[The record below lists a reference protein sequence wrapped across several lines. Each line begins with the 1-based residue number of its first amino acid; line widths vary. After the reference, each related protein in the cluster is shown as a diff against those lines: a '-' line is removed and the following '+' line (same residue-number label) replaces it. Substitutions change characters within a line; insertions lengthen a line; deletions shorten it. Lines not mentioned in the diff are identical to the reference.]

1 MEQNNNRKPD
11 YGNWIPMPFM
21 RILYSVSAV
30 LLLFTAG
37 GGGGRRSHFFY
48 LCTFAV
54 YGGFRPCTLE
64 LYHNSCCRRF
74 AACVAHR
81 DHLYASVSQCI
92 FI

>member
-21 RILYSVSAV
+21 YS
-30 LLLFTAG
+30 LQCIC
-37 GGGGRRSHFFY
+37 
-48 LCTFAV
+48 CTFAV

-81 DHLYASVSQCI
+81 DHLYASVSQRI

>member
-30 LLLFTAG
+30 FLLFTAV
-37 GGGGRRSHFFY
+37 SVLAHWSFII
-48 LCTFAV
+48 
-54 YGGFRPCTLE
+54 TL
-64 LYHNSCCRRF
+64 

-81 DHLYASVSQCI
+81 DHLYASVSQRI